1 MTRKVILEDKDGE
14 ELVPYTELATNQQP
28 GRVRPDGSSLVV
40 NSNGVISVN
49 GATGTEIGYLS
60 GVTSGIQGQLGNT
73 VHKTGNEDVSGEKCF
88 RNIIYRQNPED
99 DYKTAPAERVAT
111 QIGIIDKNNNWLGGW
126 EHYHHVDGSVT
137 KSMAVRQQNGNSYAI
152 LGVGIKPDGT
162 QYTFA
167 PNPPTGDNSSNIATT
182 SFVTNKVSTKAD
194 KASFQV
200 VSALPANPD
209 ANTFYFIPE

>member
-14 ELVPYTELATNQQP
+14 ELIPYTELATNQQP

-60 GVTSGIQGQLGNT
+60 GVTSGIQGQLNNT
-73 VHKTGNEDVSGEKCF
+73 VHKTGIETIAGTKTFTNTMITN
-88 RNIIYRQNPED
+88 NII
-99 DYKTAPAERVAT
+99 T
-111 QIGIIDKNNNWLGGW
+111 QGNITLGTSTNTWGKAV
-126 EHYHHVDGSVT
+126 EFQDTTG
-137 KSMAVRQQNGNSYAI
+137 KRIARIQPMAVTTTNNR
-152 LGVGIKPDGT
+152 VGMWVNNADNTNEKGIYIDSDGKT
-162 QYTFA
+162 SA
-167 PNPPTGDNSSNIATT
+167 PTPPTGDNSSNIATT
-182 SFVTNKVSTKAD
+182 AYVTNKVSTKAD